1 MTRVK
6 SKPKPQPVRRSHL
19 VPAQKDPLCSIRE
32 VNLSPEG
39 SLQIALVIDN
49 DREVTWKVQPLDLL
63 QLEWAI
69 QRAKTAK
76 SATTAKDDGE
86 ADNYGYD
93 G

>member
-1 MTRVK
+1 MTKVK
-6 SKPKPQPVRRSHL
+6 SKPKPQLVRRDQL
-19 VPAQKDPLCSIRE
+19 VPAQKDSLCSIRE

-39 SLQIALVIDN
+39 ALQIALVIDN
-49 DREVTWKVQPLDLL
+49 DREVTWRVHPMDLI

-76 SATTAKDDGE
+76 SATSVKDDAE